1 MLQVY
6 NTMIKRPCFSAF
18 FTNYFLRFA
27 YFYNCW
33 SFSAEIVEIRHY
45 FSMEM
50 NKSFLKN
57 TGIFLIFLAAFWAIS
72 TWYLNPALDGYMLK
86 QGDMQQVRLMKHA
99 AEQVKAET
107 GAFPKWNDRLF
118 SGMPSSLITGIE
130 QGSVILKW
138 RVVELFGLVKSPF
151 NFLFVAMVSMFVLL
165 LSVRVDRW
173 LAAAGAIGYA
183 FMTFSISSYEAGHI
197 TKVLSMGVMPGVFA
211 GLVYLNRGKY
221 LLGTA
226 LTSFF
231 FAALVGYFHYQIV
244 YYAGIMMVVYF
255 VVQWVMAALNKNF
268 KSVLTASILA
278 ALSAGLG
285 TVTCIGKL
293 KDTNDYAKETMR
305 GGSAVADDAN
315 GAPKAAGTQV
325 SKKGLDMDYAFAWS
339 YSLDESFTLLIPG
352 FKGGSSGELVNDER
366 FGEARLPLYFGN
378 LQFTSGPVYLGAV
391 MMLLFI
397 VGCVIAFVD
406 YKADS
411 SNEENRLFLGL
422 AIFGLASLLI
432 SLMLSWGKYLGL
444 NAFLFDNLPYYNKF
458 RTPMM
463 ALVIAQVVVP
473 LVGFMGIGKLVNLM
487 SEQGLSAESRKKFWT
502 FTLGIAGGLMGL
514 AILITMGG
522 DVSAPEDARLLEGE
536 NGRET
541 LNAVK
546 ELRGDLVW
554 GDIMR
559 SLALMGMAVGVV
571 WGILTKKINGMV
583 AGIACIVLVGYDMLG
598 VSKRYLTDENW
609 EVVEEEEAIMPT
621 PGDEA
626 IMQMNKDG
634 KRVIDYRAGINRTF
648 NDNTLGAFHRSIGGY
663 HPAKMSRYQDVIT
676 YCIGASGPTGSGDLM
691 NNNALDMLN
700 CGYILGITQDNKQEI
715 PVDRPTALG
724 HAWFVDS
731 VIKST
736 TAKQALM
743 DINVKNI
750 RRNAIFDPASESP
763 QTVVFSRDSSS
774 KITRLSYTNDS
785 IEYLSNNASE
795 GLAVFSEIYYNQK
808 NGAWKVYID
817 GKESKAYRAN
827 YILRSAIIPA
837 GKHNLK
843 WVYVPEDRSLLVT
856 LEAGASFAILLL
868 LLAPFVL
875 KFLNKQ

>member
-1 MLQVY
+1 
-6 NTMIKRPCFSAF
+6 
-18 FTNYFLRFA
+18 
-27 YFYNCW
+27 
-33 SFSAEIVEIRHY
+33 
-45 FSMEM
+45 MEM

-57 TGIFLIFLAAFWAIS
+57 AGIFFLFIAAFWAIS

-99 AEQVKAET
+99 SEQVKAET
-107 GAFPKWNDRLF
+107 GAYPNWNDRLF

-173 LAAAGAIGYA
+173 LAAAGALGYA

-244 YYAGIMMVVYF
+244 YYAGIMMVIYF
-255 VVQWVMAALNKNF
+255 AVQWVMAIVNKNF
-268 KSVLTASILA
+268 KSVLTASLLA
-278 ALSAGLG
+278 VLSAGLG

-305 GGSAVADDAN
+305 GGSAVADDTNKAE
-315 GAPKAAGTQV
+315 KAASGSQV

-339 YSLDESFTLLIPG
+339 YGLDESFTLLIPG

-366 FGEARLPLYFGN
+366 FGEARLPLYFGD
-378 LQFTSGPVYLGAV
+378 LQFTSGPIYLGAV

-397 VGCVIAFVD
+397 VGCVIAFID
-406 YKADS
+406 YRNDS
-411 SNEENRLFLGL
+411 NNDENRLFLGL
-422 AIFGLASLLI
+422 AIFGLASLLVA
-432 SLMLSWGKYLGL
+432 LLLSWGKYFGL
-444 NAFLFDNLPYYNKF
+444 NAFLFENLPYYNKF

-487 SEQGLSAESRKKFWT
+487 SEHGLSSADTKKFWKYT
-502 FTLGIAGGLMGL
+502 IGIAGGLMGI

-522 DVSAPEDARLLEGE
+522 DVSAPEDARILEGE

-541 LNAVK
+541 LNAIK

-554 GDIMR
+554 GDLMR
-559 SLALMGMAVGVV
+559 SLALMAIAGGVV

-598 VSKRYLTDENW
+598 VSKRYLTEENW
-609 EVVEEEEAIMPT
+609 EVAEEEEAIMPT

-626 IMQMNKDG
+626 ILKMNKDG

-663 HPAKMSRYQDVIT
+663 HPAKMSRYQDVIS
-676 YCIGASGPTGSGDLM
+676 YCIGSTGPTGSGDLM
-691 NNNALDMLN
+691 KNNALDMLN
-700 CGYILGITQDNKQEI
+700 CGYILGITEDNKQEI
-715 PVDRPTALG
+715 PVERPTALG

-731 VIKST
+731 VVKSSS
-736 TAKQALM
+736 AKQALM
-743 DINVKNI
+743 DINNKNI
-750 RRNAIFDPASESP
+750 RKNAIFDPVSEAP
-763 QTVVFSRDSSS
+763 NTLVFKTDSAA
-774 KITRLSYTNDS
+774 KITRLTYTNDS
-785 IEYLSNNASE
+785 IEYISNNSTD

-808 NGAWKVYID
+808 NGAWKVFID
-817 GKESKAYRAN
+817 GKEAKSYRAN

-837 GKHNLK
+837 GKHNIK
-843 WVYVPEDRSLLVT
+843 WVYIPEDRSLLVT
-856 LEAGASFAILLL
+856 MEAGASFAILLL
-868 LLAPFVL
+868 LLAPFVRKL
-875 KFLNKQ
+875 LNK

>member
-1 MLQVY
+1 
-6 NTMIKRPCFSAF
+6 
-18 FTNYFLRFA
+18 
-27 YFYNCW
+27 
-33 SFSAEIVEIRHY
+33 
-45 FSMEM
+45 MEM

-57 TGIFLIFLAAFWAIS
+57 AGIFFLFIAAFWAIS

-99 AEQVKAET
+99 SEQVKAET
-107 GAFPKWNDRLF
+107 GTYPNWNDRLF

-173 LAAAGAIGYA
+173 LAAAGALGYA

-226 LTSFF
+226 LTAFF

-244 YYAGIMMVVYF
+244 YYAGIMMVIYF
-255 VVQWVMAALNKNF
+255 AVQWVMAIVNKNF
-268 KSVLTASILA
+268 KSVLMASLLA
-278 ALSAGLG
+278 ALAAALG

-315 GAPKAAGTQV
+315 KTEKAASGSQV

-339 YSLDESFTLLIPG
+339 YGLDESFTLLIPG
-352 FKGGSSGELVNDER
+352 FKGGSSGEFVDDER
-366 FGEARLPLYFGN
+366 FGEARLPLYFGD
-378 LQFTSGPVYLGAV
+378 LQFTSGPIYLGAV
-391 MMLLFI
+391 MMMLFI
-397 VGCVIAFVD
+397 VGCVIAFID
-406 YKADS
+406 YRADS
-411 SNEENRLFLGL
+411 SNDENRLFLGL
-422 AIFGLASLLI
+422 AIFGLASLLVA
-432 SLMLSWGKYLGL
+432 LMLSWGKYFGL
-444 NAFLFDNLPYYNKF
+444 NAFLFENLPYYNKF

-487 SEQGLSAESRKKFWT
+487 SEQGLSSADTKKFWKYT
-502 FTLGIAGGLMGL
+502 IGIAGGLMGL

-522 DVSAPEDARLLEGE
+522 DVSAPEDARILEGE
-536 NGRET
+536 NGRDT
-541 LNAVK
+541 LNAIK
-546 ELRGDLVW
+546 ELRSDLVW
-554 GDIMR
+554 GDLMR
-559 SLALMGMAVGVV
+559 SLVLMAIAGSVLWGV
-571 WGILTKKINGMV
+571 LTRKINGMV

-598 VSKRYLTDENW
+598 VSKRYLTEENW
-609 EVVEEEEAIMPT
+609 EVAEEEEAIMPT

-626 IMQMNKDG
+626 ILKMNKDG

-663 HPAKMSRYQDVIT
+663 HPAKMSRYQDIIS
-676 YCIGASGPTGSGDLM
+676 YCIGSTGPTGSGDLM

-700 CGYILGITQDNKQEI
+700 CGYILGITEDNKQEI
-715 PVDRPTALG
+715 PVERPSALG

-731 VIKST
+731 VIKSS

-743 DINVKNI
+743 DINIKNI
-750 RRNAIFDPASESP
+750 RKNAIFDPLSESP
-763 QTVVFSRDSSS
+763 NTTVYTKDSAA
-774 KITRLSYTNDS
+774 KITRLFYTNDS
-785 IEYLSNNASE
+785 IEYISNNSAE

-808 NGAWKVYID
+808 NGAWKVFID
-817 GKESKAYRAN
+817 GKEAKSYRAN
-827 YILRSAIIPA
+827 YILRSAVIPA
-837 GKHNLK
+837 GKHNIK
-843 WVYVPEDRSLLVT
+843 WVYVPENRSLLVT
-856 LEAGASFAILLL
+856 MEAGASFAILLL
-868 LLAPFVL
+868 LLAPFVRKL
-875 KFLNKQ
+875 LNK